1 MMTNFWF
8 IGNDVF
14 MTGKT
19 QALSEFQRFIVSI
32 SMFLSRVKYCNEQ
45 PGDNTDFKC

>member
-1 MMTNFWF
+1 MITNLCF

-19 QALSEFQRFIVSI
+19 QALSEFQKFIISTSI
-32 SMFLSRVKYCNEQ
+32 FLSRVKYCNEQ